1 MIIFTPIRDFPV
13 DVLQSRNIGQVV
25 KYNLSHYYA
34 EMPILNWLVPSNQF
48 ISEDILTG
56 DCATAEFDIEYHNFI
71 MSNDIA
77 FSQFMSIIVP
87 VYMDPSTMVQIAIMH
102 NDYTIAFVE
111 SLIKLIQQ
119 RYGYNSYFI
128 NTVDDLMYVTEPEF
142 SIPGLFTLDHDL
154 TRWRMM
160 NSSSIDGDEYGC

>member
-13 DVLQSRNIGQVV
+13 DILQSKGVRQVV

-34 EMPILNWLVPSNQF
+34 EMSILNLLVPSSEF

-56 DCATAEFDIEYHNFI
+56 DCTTTDFDQVYHNFI
-71 MSNDIA
+71 LSNDIA
-77 FSQFMSIIVP
+77 FSQFMSIIIP
-87 VYMDPSTMVQIAIMH
+87 VYMDPSTLVHIAILY

-128 NTVDDLMYVTEPEF
+128 NDVEDFLYTTEPEF
-142 SIPGLFTLDHDL
+142 TIPGIFALDQDL
-154 TRWRMM
+154 LRWRMM
-160 NSSSIDGDEYGC
+160 NDQAISGEEYE

>member
-13 DVLQSRNIGQVV
+13 DILQSKGVRQVV

-34 EMPILNWLVPSNQF
+34 EMPMLNLLVPSSEF

-56 DCATAEFDIEYHNFI
+56 DCATTDFDREYHNFI
-71 MSNDIA
+71 LSNDAA
-77 FSQFMSIIVP
+77 FCQLMSIIVP
-87 VYMDPSTMVQIAIMH
+87 VYMQPDTLVHIAILY

-128 NTVDDLMYVTEPEF
+128 NDVEDFLYITEPEF
-142 SIPGLFTLDHDL
+142 SIPGLFVLDQDL
-154 TRWRMM
+154 ARWRMM
-160 NSSSIDGDEYGC
+160 NSESLKGYDEYE

>member
-13 DVLQSRNIGQVV
+13 DVLQSKNIGQVV

-34 EMPILNWLVPSNQF
+34 EMPMLNWLVPSNQF

-56 DCATAEFDIEYHNFI
+56 DCATTEFDQAYHNFI
-71 MSNDIA
+71 LSNDIA
-77 FSQFMSIIVP
+77 FNQFMSIIVP
-87 VYMDPSTMVQIAIMH
+87 VYMDPSTMVHIAIMY

-128 NTVDDLMYVTEPEF
+128 NDIEDFLCISESEF
-142 SIPGLFTLDHDL
+142 SIPGIFALDQDL

-160 NSSSIDGDEYGC
+160 NSQSISGDEYG